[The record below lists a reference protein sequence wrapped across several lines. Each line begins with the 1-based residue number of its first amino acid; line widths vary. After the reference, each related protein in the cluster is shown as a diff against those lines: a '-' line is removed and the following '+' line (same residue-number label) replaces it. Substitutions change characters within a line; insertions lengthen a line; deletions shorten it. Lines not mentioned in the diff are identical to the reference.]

1 MEKEYK
7 EYRYRGLV
15 FIVWPIQVLL
25 FFVLAFIFYF
35 LEGDIVVFR
44 VVGIFSFLLGLVW
57 IAAAIHAV
65 KNPVLKTTEEEIV
78 FSEIPYVKTR
88 HIPVK
93 DIVEIEIQMDKM
105 IWPGVFIWYHHK
117 NKIRKVRIITKS
129 LRKEDQKEFRT
140 YLEDLTVSRAES
152 TKGLSTH

>member
-1 MEKEYK
+1 MGKEYK

-35 LEGDIVVFR
+35 PEGDIAVFR
-44 VVGIFSFLLGLVW
+44 VMGIFLFLFGLIW
-57 IAAAIHAV
+57 IALVIHAV
-65 KNPVLKTTEEEIV
+65 KNPALETAEEEIV
-78 FSEIPYVKTR
+78 FSEIPYVKTH

-93 DIVEIEIQMDKM
+93 DIVKIEIQMDKM
-105 IWPGVFIWYHHK
+105 IWPGVFIWYHYK

-140 YLEDLTVSRAES
+140 YLENLIVSRAES
-152 TKGLSTH
+152 TKGLSAH

>member
-57 IAAAIHAV
+57 IAVAIHAV